1 MSKNLNIMVK
11 LKHCLQ
17 SKLISLYYS
26 LIYSFLTYACTQ
38 WGNNYNPSQSQI
50 IKLQNKA
57 VCIINDVPWN
67 Q

>member
-1 MSKNLNIMVK
+1 MVK

-26 LIYSFLTYACTQ
+26 PIYSFLTYACTQ